1 MINNGINNERVK
13 QAKSEVSV
21 ILSLD
26 QKSDNFTK
34 ILNKAAAD
42 HMCVFYE
49 ESGEGHD
56 MVTDTLYCEDVSGW
70 LVPLDMADELLA
82 VNKKHRR
89 GIEWS
94 EFFCFAEWRQEGS
107 DIKINFKKYPIY
119 IDEMVS
125 VSQK

>member
-42 HMCVFYE
+42 HMCVF
-49 ESGEGHD
+49 
-56 MVTDTLYCEDVSGW
+56 
-70 LVPLDMADELLA
+70 DE
-82 VNKKHRR
+82 
-89 GIEWS
+89 
-94 EFFCFAEWRQEGS
+94 
-107 DIKINFKKYPIY
+107 
-119 IDEMVS
+119 
-125 VSQK
+125 